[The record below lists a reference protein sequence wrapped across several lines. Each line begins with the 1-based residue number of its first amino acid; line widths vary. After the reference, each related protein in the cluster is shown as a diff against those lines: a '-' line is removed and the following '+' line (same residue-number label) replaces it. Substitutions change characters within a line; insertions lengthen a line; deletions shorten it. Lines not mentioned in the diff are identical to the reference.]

1 MALSFDATYYMSAR
15 PDVLTAYI
23 GAGAEVGTGMSW
35 AQFAEQHYNDFGWKE
50 GYNPNAIFDTTE
62 YLAANI
68 DVLNAGVNPFQHYLQ
83 FGAYEKRAPSDS
95 FISFEDFDWETYLAA
110 NSDLTDAGIL
120 TAEAAYG
127 HYVVFGQFEVRDG
140 KPEAPVPSVPGVT
153 YTLTNGLDE
162 FPGTVNDD
170 TFQGFIQHLRGFDNL
185 NGGGGHDV
193 LNLHGNQPVA
203 VPATVKVEGI
213 ETINIIGDAGTSGAV
228 NASSFKGAT
237 QVWQVGRAGNISG
250 LTEGVT
256 AGFRGSAGNT
266 GATAHTVTATAAAT
280 SVSIALD
287 EAGAA
292 AVAANSEFA
301 VAVAGAK
308 VTTVNI
314 SGTVADDGKL
324 SLTNLPTKLKTL
336 NLALDSDSEI
346 AAYAGAVSALKG
358 VTTLNASESTGDL
371 TVGLS
376 NASLAGMKAE
386 IISLGSGNDTV
397 VVANANFGAEDVA
410 IDLGAG
416 HDKLEINLSQN
427 AKNNLT
433 ITTGAGEDVVTLR
446 GGNITINADGDGFE
460 GSVSITD
467 FSSASDA
474 LRIENFNGFTAQN
487 LINAAIATAETLYE
501 AVEAVA
507 GVLGGWGIGNIT
519 NFAKFV
525 YDGETYIYGDGN
537 ANGLVNNGD
546 LLIGFTGVVDLN
558 NDNVAAIA

>member
-50 GYNPNAIFDTTE
+50 GYNPNAIFNTSE

-68 DVLNAGVNPFQHYLQ
+68 DVLDAGVNPFQHYLQ

-250 LTEGVT
+250 LAEGVT
-256 AGFRGSAGNT
+256 AGFSGSAGNT
-266 GATAHTVTATAAAT
+266 GGTAHIVSAAAAAT

-292 AVAANSEFA
+292 AAPEFA
-301 VAVAGAK
+301 VAIAGAK

-324 SLTNLPTKLKTL
+324 SFTNLPTKLKTL

-446 GGNITINADGDGFE
+446 GGNITINADNDGFD

-474 LRIENFNGFTAQN
+474 LRIEYFNGFTAQN
-487 LINAAIATAETLYE
+487 LINAAIATAESLYE
-501 AVEAVA
+501 AVNAVA
-507 GVLGGWGIGNIT
+507 GVIGGVAGSNIT

-525 YDGETYIYGDGN
+525 FDGNTYIYSDVATTG
-537 ANGLVNNGD
+537 AGLDDGD

-558 NDNVAAIA
+558 NDNVAIA